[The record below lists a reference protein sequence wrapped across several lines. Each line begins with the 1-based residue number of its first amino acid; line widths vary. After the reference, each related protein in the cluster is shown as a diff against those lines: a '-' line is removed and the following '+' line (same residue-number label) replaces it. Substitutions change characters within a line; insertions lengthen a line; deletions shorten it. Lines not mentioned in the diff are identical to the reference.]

1 MVIIQFYLFIGF
13 PFLSISLRRHCVEC
27 KAWVDDC
34 ATKCLD
40 EEDEQCTEECKNML
54 EEHKARCFLE
64 CSTVTWEYG
73 EVVEE
78 EVPKHWVNCTH
89 RNASYCQYRLPIT
102 N

>member
-1 MVIIQFYLFIGF
+1 M
-13 PFLSISLRRHCVEC
+13 EC

-73 EVVEE
+73 RWWRGRC
-78 EVPKHWVNCTH
+78 PSTGSTAHTGTLPT
-89 RNASYCQYRLPIT
+89 ASTGYPSQIDP
-102 N
+102 